1 MSTKI
6 SGFKSLLVVTIAFTT
21 VAMSRG
27 HLPRAEAAGHQ
38 QAAEQKVPPISIGGE
53 PVVTLS
59 RPLPANPA
67 KPQFVEATVLPGNGM
82 NLLQLKAFLPGKGT
96 IDVLATMP
104 LPDAKKYL
112 ETDNDSFGNN
122 SFKIGDA
129 ILLPYP
135 NRIRGTL
142 SQDGT
147 TIETTIDGQQVTLPA
162 NWHGKN
168 PGAEVH
174 AMHGLILSSDFKDV
188 KQLNGPAQSTV
199 SALLHAGNFGGH
211 WLSQTDV
218 SVQMILKDAALDI
231 VVTAKNVGK
240 QPLPMA
246 IGAHPYFEFPSGNRT
261 QARIQVP
268 AQERVLVDNYDNV
281 FPTGQVEPV
290 KGTPYDFTAAGGK
303 PLGSLFL
310 DECFT
315 NLQRDAEGM
324 VIVNITD
331 PAANYGVR
339 VMALSPDIKAIQV
352 YAPPDK
358 NFVAVEPQFNLS
370 DPYNKK
376 VWGNR
381 DTGVATVQPGASV
394 SWHIRIELFTP
405 SK

>member
-1 MSTKI
+1 M
-6 SGFKSLLVVTIAFTT
+6 A
-21 VAMSRG
+21 
-27 HLPRAEAAGHQ
+27 HLSHVQASDAQ
-38 QAAEQKVPPISIGGE
+38 QSAEQKAAPISIGGE
-53 PVVTLS
+53 PVVTLA
-59 RPLPANPA
+59 RPLPANPT
-67 KPQFVEATVLPGNGM
+67 KLQFVEAKVLPGNGM

-96 IDVLATMP
+96 IDVLTTMP

-122 SFKIGDA
+122 SFKIGGA
-129 ILLPYP
+129 VLLPYP

-142 SQDGT
+142 SQDGA
-147 TIETTIDGQQVTLPA
+147 TIETAIDGQQVTLPA

-188 KQLNGPAQSTV
+188 KHQNGPAQSTF

-218 SVQMILKDAALDI
+218 SVQMALKDDALDI

-246 IGAHPYFEFPSGNRT
+246 IGAHPYFEFPSGDRT

-268 AQERVLVDNYDNV
+268 AEERVLVDNYDNV
-281 FPTGQVEPV
+281 FPTGKVVPV
-290 KGTPYDFTAAGGK
+290 KDTPYDFNAAGGK

-315 NLQRDAEGM
+315 NLWRDAEGK
-324 VIVNITD
+324 VVVNVTD

-339 VMALSPDIKAIQV
+339 VMALSPEIKAIQV

-376 VWGNR
+376 IWGHR
-381 DTGVATVQPGASV
+381 DTGVVTLQPGASV
-394 SWHIRIELFTP
+394 SWHIRVELFTP